1 MRRIAALPTF
11 QRSLKKLSPLEKAK
25 LEESLDQFKAFVY
38 RGVAPTGLGFKKLD
52 QDIYEFRAG
61 LRLRVVVL
69 VEGEYYYLVLAG
81 NHDEIKRYLRRY
93 GS

>member
-11 QRSLKKLSPLEKAK
+11 QRSLKRLSQLEKAQ

-52 QDIYEFRAG
+52 QDIYEFRVG
-61 LRLRVVVL
+61 LRLRVLVL
-69 VEGEYYYLVLAG
+69 AEEDIYYLVLIG
-81 NHDEIKRYLRRY
+81 SHDEVNRYLRRIR
-93 GS
+93 